1 MVHYGIAKPRG
12 PAAEV
17 FELDDLVEKPD
28 VAEAPSN
35 LAVAAR
41 YVFSPAIFDC
51 LERTAARQRATRS
64 S

>member
-1 MVHYGIAKPRG
+1 M
-12 PAAEV
+12 

-51 LERTAARQRATRS
+51 LETDRARQGRTKS

>member
-1 MVHYGIAKPRG
+1 M
-12 PAAEV
+12 
-17 FELDDLVEKPD
+17 EKPEVED
-28 VAEAPSN
+28 APSN

-51 LERTAARQRATRS
+51 LHKTEPGKGAKS